1 MLRNG
6 TGWCEMRVQTTIEI
20 FDYWN
25 RIRGAADAPLKSQV
39 EPSAVPH
46 LLQSLFILERR
57 EGGDI
62 GFRLAG
68 TRICDLFGRDLRGE
82 RFSSLWANGQL
93 ADIECTAMGV
103 MDHAMPA
110 LFNAT
115 GYSTVG
121 HQASFEII
129 MMPLRSPDG
138 ACDRLLGAIA
148 PAAAASW
155 LEIVPLEFLALD
167 RSRLLPGKFDKAAPA
182 EPRPINRIVAGK
194 SIHFGRVMRR
204 MVSQLLSAEAR

>member
-1 MLRNG
+1 
-6 TGWCEMRVQTTIEI
+6 MRVQTTIEI

-82 RFSSLWANGQL
+82 RFSSLWANSQL
-93 ADIECTAMGV
+93 ADIERTAMGV

-148 PAAAASW
+148 PAVRVGRITSCAAYCLQPQIRLRA
-155 LEIVPLEFLALD
+155 EIVSAIS
-167 RSRLLPGKFDKAAPA
+167 RS
-182 EPRPINRIVAGK
+182 AGI
-194 SIHFGRVMRR
+194 SAFST
-204 MVSQLLSAEAR
+204 VSQAAISTTGNILMPLSAPLWTRVL

>member
-1 MLRNG
+1 
-6 TGWCEMRVQTTIEI
+6 MRVQTTIEV

-46 LLQSLFILERR
+46 LLQSLFILEAR
-57 EGGDI
+57 EDGDI
-62 GFRLAG
+62 VFRLAG

-82 RFSSLWANGQL
+82 RFSSLWAHGQH
-93 ADIECTAMGV
+93 ADIERTAVGV

-129 MMPLRSPDG
+129 MMPLRSSHG
-138 ACDRLLGAIA
+138 ACDRVLGAIA
-148 PAAAASW
+148 PVAAASW
-155 LEIVPLEFLALD
+155 LEIVPLELLALD
-167 RSRLLPGKFDKAAPA
+167 RSRLLPEKFSKVAPA
-182 EPRPINRIVAGK
+182 ELRPINEIVAGK
-194 SIHFGRVMRR
+194 GIGFGQAMRR
-204 MVSQLLSAEAR
+204 VVSQLLSVEVR

>member
-1 MLRNG
+1 
-6 TGWCEMRVQTTIEI
+6 MRVQTTIEI

-46 LLQSLFILERR
+46 LLQSLFILETR
-57 EGGDI
+57 EAGDI

-82 RFSSLWANGQL
+82 RFSSLWANGQD
-93 ADIECTAMGV
+93 ADIERTAMGV
-103 MDHAMPA
+103 MDHTMPA

-129 MMPLRSPDG
+129 MMPLRSPHG

-148 PAAAASW
+148 PTASASW

-167 RSRLLPGKFDKAAPA
+167 RSRLLPGKFGTGTPA
-182 EPRPINRIVAGK
+182 DLRPINEIVGGK
-194 SIHFGRVMRR
+194 SVGFGQVMRR
-204 MVSQLLSAEAR
+204 MVSQLLSAEAH

>member
-1 MLRNG
+1 
-6 TGWCEMRVQTTIEI
+6 MRVQTTIEI

-46 LLQSLFILERR
+46 LLQSLFILEARDD
-57 EGGDI
+57 GDI
-62 GFRLAG
+62 VFRLAG
-68 TRICDLFGRDLRGE
+68 TRICDFFGRDLRGE
-82 RFSSLWANGQL
+82 RFSSLWAHGQH
-93 ADIECTAMGV
+93 ADIERTAMGV

-110 LFNAT
+110 LFNTT

-129 MMPLRSPDG
+129 MMPLRSSDG

-148 PAAAASW
+148 PTAAASW

-167 RSRLLPGKFDKAAPA
+167 RSRLLPEKFSKTAPV
-182 EPRPINRIVAGK
+182 ESRPINEIVAAKG
-194 SIHFGRVMRR
+194 IGFGQAMRR
-204 MVSQLLSAEAR
+204 MVSQLLSADAR

>member
-1 MLRNG
+1 
-6 TGWCEMRVQTTIEI
+6 MRVQTTIEI

-46 LLQSLFILERR
+46 LLQSLFILETR
-57 EGGDI
+57 GAGNI

-82 RFSSLWANGQL
+82 RFASLWGNGQH
-93 ADIECTAMGV
+93 ADIERTAMGV

-115 GYSTVG
+115 GYSTIG

-129 MMPLRSPDG
+129 MMPLRSPHG

-148 PAAAASW
+148 PTAAASW
-155 LEIVPLEFLALD
+155 LEVVPLEFLALD
-167 RSRLLPGKFDKAAPA
+167 RSRLLPGKLGTAAPA
-182 EPRPINRIVAGK
+182 ELRPINEIVAGK
-194 SIHFGRVMRR
+194 SAGLGQVMRR
-204 MVSQLLSAEAR
+204 MVSQLLSVEAH

>member
-1 MLRNG
+1 MIRNG

-46 LLQSLFILERR
+46 LLQSLFILEARDD
-57 EGGDI
+57 GDI
-62 GFRLAG
+62 VFRLAG
-68 TRICDLFGRDLRGE
+68 TRICDFFGRDLRGE
-82 RFSSLWANGQL
+82 RFSSLWAHGQH
-93 ADIECTAMGV
+93 ADIERTAMGV

-110 LFNAT
+110 LFNTT

-129 MMPLRSPDG
+129 MMPLRSSDG

-148 PAAAASW
+148 PTAAASW

-167 RSRLLPGKFDKAAPA
+167 RSRLLPEKFSKTAPV
-182 EPRPINRIVAGK
+182 ESRPINEIVAAKG
-194 SIHFGRVMRR
+194 IGFGQAMRR
-204 MVSQLLSAEAR
+204 MVSQLLSADAR

>member
-1 MLRNG
+1 MIRNG
-6 TGWCEMRVQTTIEI
+6 TGWCKMRVQATIEI

-46 LLQSLFILERR
+46 LLQSLFILETRDA
-57 EGGDI
+57 GNI

-82 RFSSLWANGQL
+82 RFSSLWGNGQH
-93 ADIECTAMGV
+93 ADIERTAMGV

-115 GYSTVG
+115 GYSTIG

-129 MMPLRSPDG
+129 MMPLRSPHG

-148 PAAAASW
+148 PTAAASW
-155 LEIVPLEFLALD
+155 LEVVPLEFLALD
-167 RSRLLPGKFDKAAPA
+167 RSRLLPGKFAPPAPA
-182 EPRPINRIVAGK
+182 ELRPINEIVAGK
-194 SIHFGRVMRR
+194 SAGFGQVMRR
-204 MVSQLLSAEAR
+204 MVSQLLSVEAH

>member
-1 MLRNG
+1 
-6 TGWCEMRVQTTIEI
+6 MRVQTTIEI

-46 LLQSLFILERR
+46 LLQSLFILEAR
-57 EGGDI
+57 EDGDI
-62 GFRLAG
+62 VFRLAG

-82 RFSSLWANGQL
+82 RFSSLWAHGQH
-93 ADIECTAMGV
+93 ADIERTAMGV

-129 MMPLRSPDG
+129 MMPLRSSHG
-138 ACDRLLGAIA
+138 ACDRVLGAIA
-148 PAAAASW
+148 PVATASW
-155 LEIVPLEFLALD
+155 LEIVPLELLALD
-167 RSRLLPGKFDKAAPA
+167 RSRLLPEKFSKVAPA
-182 EPRPINRIVAGK
+182 ELRPINEIVAGK
-194 SIHFGRVMRR
+194 SIGFGQAMRR
-204 MVSQLLSAEAR
+204 VVSQLLSVEAR

>member
-1 MLRNG
+1 
-6 TGWCEMRVQTTIEI
+6 MRVQTTIEI

-46 LLQSLFILERR
+46 LLQSLFILEAR
-57 EGGDI
+57 EDGDI
-62 GFRLAG
+62 VFRLAG

-82 RFSSLWANGQL
+82 RFSSLWAHGQH
-93 ADIECTAMGV
+93 ADIERTAMGV

-129 MMPLRSPDG
+129 MMPLRSSHA
-138 ACDRLLGAIA
+138 ACDRVLGAIA
-148 PAAAASW
+148 PVAAASW

-167 RSRLLPGKFDKAAPA
+167 RSRLLPEKSSKVTPA
-182 EPRPINRIVAGK
+182 ELRPINEIVAGK
-194 SIHFGRVMRR
+194 SIGFGQAMRR
-204 MVSQLLSAEAR
+204 VVSQLLSAEAR

>member
-1 MLRNG
+1 
-6 TGWCEMRVQTTIEI
+6 MRQQTTIEI
-20 FDYWN
+20 FEYWN

-46 LLQSLFILERR
+46 LLQSLFILETR
-57 EGGDI
+57 EDGDI

-82 RFSSLWANGQL
+82 RFSSLWPHGQNE
-93 ADIECTAMGV
+93 DIERTAMGV

-121 HQASFEII
+121 HQASFEIV
-129 MMPLRSPDG
+129 MMPLRSPQG
-138 ACDRLLGAIA
+138 GCDRLLGAIA
-148 PAAAASW
+148 PTTAATW

-167 RSRLLPGKFDKAAPA
+167 RSRLLPGKFGKDAPVDT
-182 EPRPINRIVAGK
+182 RPINEIAAARSAG
-194 SIHFGRVMRR
+194 FGQVMRR
-204 MVSQLLSAEAR
+204 MVSQLLSSAQTQ

>member
-1 MLRNG
+1 
-6 TGWCEMRVQTTIEI
+6 MRLQTTIEI

-25 RIRGAADAPLKSQV
+25 KIRGTADAPLKSQV

-46 LLQSLFILERR
+46 LLQSLFILETQK
-57 EGGDI
+57 EGDI

-68 TRICDLFGRDLRGE
+68 TRICDLFGRDLRGA
-82 RFSSLWANGQL
+82 RFSSLWAHGQDD
-93 ADIECTAMGV
+93 DIERTAMGV

-129 MMPLRSPDG
+129 MMPLRSPQG
-138 ACDRLLGAIA
+138 GCDRLLGAIA
-148 PAAAASW
+148 PVAAATW
-155 LEIVPLEFLALD
+155 LEVVPLEFLALD
-167 RSRLLPGKFDKAAPA
+167 RSRLLPGKLSKAAPA
-182 EPRPINRIVAGK
+182 EMRPINQIAAARSAR
-194 SIHFGRVMRR
+194 FGQVMRR
-204 MVSQLLSAEAR
+204 MVSQLLSGAQAQ

>member
-1 MLRNG
+1 
-6 TGWCEMRVQTTIEI
+6 MRVQTTIEI

-46 LLQSLFILERR
+46 LLQSLFILEAR
-57 EGGDI
+57 EDGDI
-62 GFRLAG
+62 VFRLAG

-82 RFSSLWANGQL
+82 RFSSLWAHGQH
-93 ADIECTAMGV
+93 ADIERTAIGV

-110 LFNAT
+110 LFNTT
-115 GYSTVG
+115 GYSIVG

-129 MMPLRSPDG
+129 MMPLRSSNG
-138 ACDRLLGAIA
+138 ACDRVLGAIA
-148 PAAAASW
+148 PVAAASW

-167 RSRLLPGKFDKAAPA
+167 RSRLLPEKFSKVAPA
-182 EPRPINRIVAGK
+182 ELRPINEIVASK
-194 SIHFGRVMRR
+194 SIGFGQAMRR
-204 MVSQLLSAEAR
+204 VVSQLLSAEAR

>member
-1 MLRNG
+1 
-6 TGWCEMRVQTTIEI
+6 MRVQTIIEI

-46 LLQSLFILERR
+46 LLQSLFILEAR
-57 EGGDI
+57 EDGDI
-62 GFRLAG
+62 VFRLAA

-82 RFSSLWANGQL
+82 RFSSLWAHGQH
-93 ADIECTAMGV
+93 ADIERTAMGV

-129 MMPLRSPDG
+129 MMPLRSSHG

-148 PAAAASW
+148 PVAAASW
-155 LEIVPLEFLALD
+155 LEIVPLELLALD
-167 RSRLLPGKFDKAAPA
+167 RSRLLPEKFSKVAPA
-182 EPRPINRIVAGK
+182 ELRPINEIVAGK
-194 SIHFGRVMRR
+194 SIGFGQAMRR
-204 MVSQLLSAEAR
+204 VVSQLLSVEAR

>member
-1 MLRNG
+1 MIRNG

-46 LLQSLFILERR
+46 LLQSLFILEAR
-57 EGGDI
+57 EDGDI
-62 GFRLAG
+62 VFRLAG

-82 RFSSLWANGQL
+82 RFSSLWAHGQHG
-93 ADIECTAMGV
+93 DIERTAIGV

-110 LFNAT
+110 LFNTT
-115 GYSTVG
+115 GYSIVG

-129 MMPLRSPDG
+129 MMPLRSSNG
-138 ACDRLLGAIA
+138 ACDRVLGAIA
-148 PAAAASW
+148 PVAAASW

-167 RSRLLPGKFDKAAPA
+167 RSRLLPEKFSKVAPA
-182 EPRPINRIVAGK
+182 ELRPINEIVAAK
-194 SIHFGRVMRR
+194 SIGFGQAMRR
-204 MVSQLLSAEAR
+204 VVSQLLSAEAR

>member
-1 MLRNG
+1 
-6 TGWCEMRVQTTIEI
+6 MRVQTTIEI

-46 LLQSLFILERR
+46 LLQSLFILETRH
-57 EGGDI
+57 GGDI
-62 GFRLAG
+62 VFRLAG
-68 TRICDLFGRDLRGE
+68 TRICDFFGRDLRGE
-82 RFSSLWANGQL
+82 RFSSLWAHGQH
-93 ADIECTAMGV
+93 ADVERTAMGV
-103 MDHAMPA
+103 MDHTLPA

-121 HQASFEII
+121 HQVSFEII
-129 MMPLRSPDG
+129 MMPLRSADG

-148 PAAAASW
+148 PKAAASW

-167 RSRLLPGKFDKAAPA
+167 RSRLLPEKSSKAAPA
-182 EPRPINRIVAGK
+182 ELRSINDVVAAKG
-194 SIHFGRVMRR
+194 IGFGQAMRR

>member
-1 MLRNG
+1 MIRNG
-6 TGWCEMRVQTTIEI
+6 TGWCKMRVQTTIEI

-46 LLQSLFILERR
+46 LLQSLFILETR
-57 EGGDI
+57 EPGNI

-82 RFSSLWANGQL
+82 RFSSLWANGQD
-93 ADIECTAMGV
+93 ADIERTAMGV

-129 MMPLRSPDG
+129 MMPLRSPHG

-148 PAAAASW
+148 PTASASW

-167 RSRLLPGKFDKAAPA
+167 RSRLLPGKFGTGTPA
-182 EPRPINRIVAGK
+182 DLRPINEIVAGK
-194 SIHFGRVMRR
+194 SVGFGQVMRR
-204 MVSQLLSAEAR
+204 MVSQLLSAEAH

>member
-1 MLRNG
+1 
-6 TGWCEMRVQTTIEI
+6 MRVQTTIEI

-46 LLQSLFILERR
+46 LLQSLFILETRDA
-57 EGGDI
+57 GNI

-82 RFSSLWANGQL
+82 RFSSLWGNGQH
-93 ADIECTAMGV
+93 ADIERTAMGV

-115 GYSTVG
+115 GYSTIG

-129 MMPLRSPDG
+129 MMPLRSPHG

-148 PAAAASW
+148 PTAAASW
-155 LEIVPLEFLALD
+155 LEVVPLEFLALD
-167 RSRLLPGKFDKAAPA
+167 RSRLLPGKFGTAAPT
-182 EPRPINRIVAGK
+182 ELRPINEIVAGK
-194 SIHFGRVMRR
+194 SAGFGQVMRR
-204 MVSQLLSAEAR
+204 MVSQLLSVEAH

>member
-1 MLRNG
+1 MIRNG

-46 LLQSLFILERR
+46 LLQSLFILEAR
-57 EGGDI
+57 EDGDI
-62 GFRLAG
+62 VFRLAG

-82 RFSSLWANGQL
+82 RFSSLWAHGQH
-93 ADIECTAMGV
+93 ADIERTAIGV

-110 LFNAT
+110 LFNTT
-115 GYSTVG
+115 GYSIVG
-121 HQASFEII
+121 HQGSFEII
-129 MMPLRSPDG
+129 MMPLRSSNG
-138 ACDRLLGAIA
+138 ACDRVLGAIA
-148 PAAAASW
+148 PVAAASW

-167 RSRLLPGKFDKAAPA
+167 RSRLLPEKLSKVAPA
-182 EPRPINRIVAGK
+182 ELRPINEIVAAK
-194 SIHFGRVMRR
+194 SIGFGQAMRR
-204 MVSQLLSAEAR
+204 VVSQLLSAEGR

>member
-46 LLQSLFILERR
+46 LLQSLFILETRDD
-57 EGGDI
+57 GDI
-62 GFRLAG
+62 VFRLAG
-68 TRICDLFGRDLRGE
+68 TRICDFFGRDLRGE
-82 RFSSLWANGQL
+82 HFSSLWAHGQH
-93 ADIECTAMGV
+93 ADIERTAMGV

-110 LFNAT
+110 LFNTT

-129 MMPLRSPDG
+129 MMPLRSSNG

-148 PAAAASW
+148 PTAAASW
-155 LEIVPLEFLALD
+155 LEVVPLEFLALD
-167 RSRLLPGKFDKAAPA
+167 RSRLLPEKFSKATPA
-182 EPRPINRIVAGK
+182 ELRSINEVVAAKG
-194 SIHFGRVMRR
+194 IGFGQAMRR

>member
-1 MLRNG
+1 MIRNG
-6 TGWCEMRVQTTIEI
+6 TGWCKMRVQTTIEI

-46 LLQSLFILERR
+46 LLQSLFILETR
-57 EGGDI
+57 EAGNI

-82 RFSSLWANGQL
+82 RFSSLWANGQD
-93 ADIECTAMGV
+93 ADIERTAMGV

-129 MMPLRSPDG
+129 MMPLRSPHG

-148 PAAAASW
+148 PTASASW

-167 RSRLLPGKFDKAAPA
+167 RSRLLPGKFGTGTPA
-182 EPRPINRIVAGK
+182 DLRPINEIVAGK
-194 SIHFGRVMRR
+194 SVGFGQIMRR
-204 MVSQLLSAEAR
+204 MVSQLLSAEAH

>member
-1 MLRNG
+1 
-6 TGWCEMRVQTTIEI
+6 MRVQTTIEI

-25 RIRGAADAPLKSQV
+25 RIRGAAGAPLKSQV

-46 LLQSLFILERR
+46 LLQSLFILEAR
-57 EGGDI
+57 EDGDI
-62 GFRLAG
+62 VFRLAG

-82 RFSSLWANGQL
+82 RFSSLWAHGQH
-93 ADIECTAMGV
+93 ADIERTAIGV

-129 MMPLRSPDG
+129 MMPLRSSHG
-138 ACDRLLGAIA
+138 ACDRVLGAIA
-148 PAAAASW
+148 PVAAASW
-155 LEIVPLEFLALD
+155 LEIVPLELLALD
-167 RSRLLPGKFDKAAPA
+167 RSRLLPEKFSKVAPA
-182 EPRPINRIVAGK
+182 ELRPINESVAGK
-194 SIHFGRVMRR
+194 SIGFGQAMRR
-204 MVSQLLSAEAR
+204 VVSQLLTGEAR

>member
-1 MLRNG
+1 
-6 TGWCEMRVQTTIEI
+6 
-20 FDYWN
+20 
-25 RIRGAADAPLKSQV
+25 
-39 EPSAVPH
+39 
-46 LLQSLFILERR
+46 
-57 EGGDI
+57 
-62 GFRLAG
+62 
-68 TRICDLFGRDLRGE
+68 
-82 RFSSLWANGQL
+82 
-93 ADIECTAMGV
+93 MGV

-129 MMPLRSPDG
+129 MMPLRSPHG

-167 RSRLLPGKFDKAAPA
+167 RSRLLPGTFAKAAPA
-182 EPRPINRIVAGK
+182 ELRPINKIVAGK
-194 SIHFGRVMRR
+194 SIHFGQVMRR
-204 MVSQLLSAEAR
+204 MVSQLLSVEAR

>member
-1 MLRNG
+1 M
-6 TGWCEMRVQTTIEI
+6 QTTIEI

-46 LLQSLFILERR
+46 LLQSLFILETRDA
-57 EGGDI
+57 GNI

-82 RFSSLWANGQL
+82 RFSSLWGNGQH
-93 ADIECTAMGV
+93 ADIERTAMGV

-115 GYSTVG
+115 GYSTIG

-129 MMPLRSPDG
+129 MMPLRSPHG

-148 PAAAASW
+148 PTAAASW
-155 LEIVPLEFLALD
+155 LEVVPLEFLALD
-167 RSRLLPGKFDKAAPA
+167 RSRLLPGKFGTAAPT
-182 EPRPINRIVAGK
+182 ELRPINEIVAGK
-194 SIHFGRVMRR
+194 SAGFGQVMRR
-204 MVSQLLSAEAR
+204 MVSQLLSVEAH

>member
-1 MLRNG
+1 
-6 TGWCEMRVQTTIEI
+6 MRVQTTIEI

-25 RIRGAADAPLKSQV
+25 RIRGAADAPLKAQV

-46 LLQSLFILERR
+46 LLQSLFILETR
-57 EGGDI
+57 EEGDI

-68 TRICDLFGRDLRGE
+68 TRICDLFGRDLRGA
-82 RFSSLWANGQL
+82 RFSSLWANGQH
-93 ADIECTAMGV
+93 ADIERTAMGV
-103 MDHAMPA
+103 MDHVLPA

-129 MMPLRSPDG
+129 MMPLRSPGG
-138 ACDRLLGAIA
+138 ACDQLLGAIA
-148 PAAAASW
+148 PTAAASW

-167 RSRLLPGKFDKAAPA
+167 RSRLLPGKFGNAEAA
-182 EPRPINRIVAGK
+182 ELRPINEIVAAK
-194 SIHFGRVMRR
+194 SAGFGQVMRR
-204 MVSQLLSAEAR
+204 MVSQLLTSAEAR

>member
-46 LLQSLFILERR
+46 LLQSLFILETRDD
-57 EGGDI
+57 GDI
-62 GFRLAG
+62 VFRLAG
-68 TRICDLFGRDLRGE
+68 TRICDFFGRDLRGE
-82 RFSSLWANGQL
+82 HFSSLWAHGQH
-93 ADIECTAMGV
+93 ADIERTAMGV

-110 LFNAT
+110 LFNTT

-129 MMPLRSPDG
+129 MMPLRSSNG

-148 PAAAASW
+148 PTAAASW

-167 RSRLLPGKFDKAAPA
+167 RSRLLSEKFSKATPT
-182 EPRPINRIVAGK
+182 ELRSINEVVAAKG
-194 SIHFGRVMRR
+194 IGFGQAMRR

>member
-6 TGWCEMRVQTTIEI
+6 TGWCEMRVQTTIEV

-46 LLQSLFILERR
+46 LLQSLFILEAR
-57 EGGDI
+57 EDGDI
-62 GFRLAG
+62 VFRLAG

-82 RFSSLWANGQL
+82 RFSSLWAHGQH
-93 ADIECTAMGV
+93 ADIERTAVGV

-129 MMPLRSPDG
+129 MMPLRSSHG
-138 ACDRLLGAIA
+138 ACDRVLGAIA
-148 PAAAASW
+148 PVAAASW
-155 LEIVPLEFLALD
+155 LEIVPLELLALD
-167 RSRLLPGKFDKAAPA
+167 RSRLLPEKFSKVAPA
-182 EPRPINRIVAGK
+182 ELRPINEIVAGK
-194 SIHFGRVMRR
+194 GIGFGQAMRR
-204 MVSQLLSAEAR
+204 VVSQLLSVEVR